1 MNKEEKVLRENI
13 RQIIRLVKQR
23 NSTEEDKLRQVVREF
38 IDVEMSF

>member
-23 NSTEEDKLRQVVREF
+23 NSTEEDKLRQVVRELLT
-38 IDVEMSF
+38 